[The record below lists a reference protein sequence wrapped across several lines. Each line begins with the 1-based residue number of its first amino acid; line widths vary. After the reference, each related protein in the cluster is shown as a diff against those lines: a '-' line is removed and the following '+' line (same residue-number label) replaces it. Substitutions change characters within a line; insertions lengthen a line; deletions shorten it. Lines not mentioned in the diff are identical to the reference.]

1 MASCSISMK
10 LNAAVHD
17 MFPSDDEMVLSDFQ
31 QNYQWGLGLPFSFRK
46 QSKGNANAKF
56 QKKNANPVQAIL
68 SWLNCLRCDRSSRVP
83 DDRCQSFGRRSRCR
97 QIDVYARWREVL
109 VCSFLS
115 VCDNNTILAGVRKLT
130 FRLLVVSSDVCHLLT
145 ITIKQARH
153 LLFYGLWLNKLSRSF
168 SQHQSLQF
176 FLLLLWGQILQ
187 LSYARQ
193 RGEDWSNRIEN
204 DQEISL
210 FRPDRLR
217 IIVRICQARSNLR
230 RSILLASVMTGPLLS
245 PILNSS

>member
-1 MASCSISMK
+1 MICSLLTMK
-10 LNAAVHD
+10 WYFQTFSKTTSEGLDCHSVSENNQKEMQMLN
-17 MFPSDDEMVLSDFQ
+17 F
-31 QNYQWGLGLPFSFRK
+31 K
-46 QSKGNANAKF
+46 
-56 QKKNANPVQAIL
+56 KKNANPVQAIL

-176 FLLLLWGQILQ
+176 F
-187 LSYARQ
+187 YYYYY
-193 RGEDWSNRIEN
+193 EDRFCSWATHGREAKIGVIASKMTRKYLYSGRI
-204 DQEISL
+204 D
-210 FRPDRLR
+210 
-217 IIVRICQARSNLR
+217 
-230 RSILLASVMTGPLLS
+230 
-245 PILNSS
+245 

>member
-1 MASCSISMK
+1 M
-10 LNAAVHD
+10 
-17 MFPSDDEMVLSDFQ
+17 
-31 QNYQWGLGLPFSFRK
+31 
-46 QSKGNANAKF
+46 
-56 QKKNANPVQAIL
+56 QAIL
-68 SWLNCLRCDRSSRVP
+68 FWLNCLRCGRSSRVP

-176 FLLLLWGQILQ
+176 F
-187 LSYARQ
+187 YYYYY
-193 RGEDWSNRIEN
+193 EDRFCSWATHGREAKIGVIASKMTRKYLYSGRI
-204 DQEISL
+204 D
-210 FRPDRLR
+210 
-217 IIVRICQARSNLR
+217 
-230 RSILLASVMTGPLLS
+230 
-245 PILNSS
+245 